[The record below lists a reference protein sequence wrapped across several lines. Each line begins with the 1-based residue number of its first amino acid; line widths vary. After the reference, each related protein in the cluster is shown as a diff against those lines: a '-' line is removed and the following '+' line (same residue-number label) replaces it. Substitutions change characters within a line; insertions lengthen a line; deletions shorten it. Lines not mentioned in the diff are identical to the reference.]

1 VADSD
6 VTGLLIA
13 WSNGDRN
20 ALDALV
26 PLVHAE
32 LHRIARHRLR
42 GERVDHTLQ
51 PTALVNEVYLRLV
64 DLNRLQWQ
72 NRAHFFA
79 VTARLM
85 RQVLMDA
92 ARHAGAAKRGAGAVR
107 VTLDEALLA
116 ADRCDVDVLA
126 LDEALQALAANDA
139 RKCQVIEM
147 RFFAGL
153 TVEET
158 AQALDVSPDTVSRD
172 WKFARAWLRVWL
184 DQHAADGDSR

>member
-1 VADSD
+1 MTDSD

-13 WSNGDRN
+13 WSNGDRH

-64 DLNRLQWQ
+64 ELNRLQWQ

-85 RQVLMDA
+85 RQVLVDA
-92 ARHAGAAKRGAGAVR
+92 ARQAGAAKRGAGAVR
-107 VTLDEALLA
+107 VTLDESLLA
-116 ADRCDVDVLA
+116 ADRSDIDVLA
-126 LDEALQALAANDA
+126 LDEALHALAANDP

-147 RFFAGL
+147 RFFGGL
-153 TVEET
+153 TVDET
-158 AQALDVSPDTVSRD
+158 AQALKVSPDTVSRD

-184 DQHAADGDSR
+184 DQHAADGH